1 MAEEER
7 PARTGPRAA
16 SFAGRGCR
24 FYTGSSLAMPECADA
39 SVALTVTSPPY
50 WNAIDYDTH
59 AARGREAWFRAREY
73 RAFGETFEEY
83 LDNVGAAFREVLRA
97 TVAGGFCAVVVGTIL
112 HRKRHYPVPMLIAE
126 RMQRLG
132 WEFHQDIVWN
142 KVTGGVKRAGSFIQ
156 RPKFGYYYPNIM
168 TEYVLVFRKPG
179 APRRGSGRAL
189 EIDDLFKRDIANN
202 VWHIAPVPPNAIDHP
217 CPFPEE
223 LARRLVALYSEEG
236 DEVLDPFLGSGQ
248 TALAASRL
256 RRRCVGYD
264 VEPDYLEL
272 AERLLMRPPPPRA
285 FHLAPRFERI
295 AAR

>member
-1 MAEEER
+1 MAGEER

-16 SFAGRGCR
+16 SFEGRGCR
-24 FYTGSSLAMPECADA
+24 FYAGSSLAMPECADA

-59 AARGREAWFRAREY
+59 AARGRAAWFRAREY

-83 LDNVGAAFREVLRA
+83 LDNVGAVFREVLRA

-179 APRRGSGRAL
+179 EPRRGSGRAL

-248 TALAASRL
+248 TALAAARL

-272 AERLLMRPPPPRA
+272 AGRLLMRPPPPRE
-285 FHLAPRFERI
+285 FNLAPRFERI